1 VDLGSEAAYDENA
14 NEATNALVFM
24 AVALNSSWK
33 LPLAYF
39 LVNSLS
45 GKL

>member
-1 VDLGSEAAYDENA
+1 LGNEASWDDNA
-14 NEATNALVFM
+14 TEATNALVFM

-39 LVNSLS
+39 LVTSLS
-45 GKL
+45 GKIP